1 MTRKLL
7 VAPLLAFAL
16 LGIAPRTFAATVP
29 MVAPDDDAAYAAGT
43 QAMNERRW
51 SDAVTSFDQVIAA
64 KGKKADAAL
73 YWKAY
78 ALNKLDKQQLA
89 SDTCVQL
96 RTQFKDSSWND
107 DCRALT
113 VSLRVARVKSDS
125 EAQRD
130 LARME

>member
-51 SDAVTSFDQVIAA
+51 SDAVASFDQVINA

-89 SDTCVQL
+89 ADTCVQL
-96 RTQFKDSSWND
+96 RTQFKDSAWNE
-107 DCRALT
+107 DCRALGL
-113 VSLRVARVKSDS
+113 SLRIRNRSDRSDS
-125 EAQRD
+125 DGVQVS
-130 LARME
+130 

>member
-7 VAPLLAFAL
+7 LPSLLAFAL
-16 LGIAPRTFAATVP
+16 LGLAPRNSIAAPPV
-29 MVAPDDDAAYAAGT
+29 VSSDDDAAYTAGT
-43 QAMNERRW
+43 KAMNERRW
-51 SDAVTSFDQVIAA
+51 SDAIASFEQVIEA

-89 SDTCVQL
+89 SDTCAQL
-96 RTQFKDSSWND
+96 HTQFKDSSWND

-113 VSLRVARVKSDS
+113 KHQSGSRF
-125 EAQRD
+125 
-130 LARME
+130 